1 MKHFK
6 PIWAVVALACLLGAF
21 WQANPLVD
29 RAKAVNQD
37 IAVAAGV
44 TYVSLRLINAAL
56 STAQEVEVSAAVGVG
71 ASAQPLKILEP
82 VDDTVER
89 AADVVFVIAV
99 ITGLMSVGLGP
110 VASVGLLLV
119 GVAAGTRALG
129 LKDRTGNRALALG
142 LMISLA
148 LPGAFWVGGSLAGSL
163 SAEARAEANAILA
176 EVTGTA
182 QGLVGSAEDTEDLGD
197 QGWFSGMRGL
207 GEAVSNY
214 TGAVGYFL
222 GNADR
227 LFTALLTLM
236 GIYLLETIVMPLT
249 LLALAWGLM
258 RR

>member
-1 MKHFK
+1 MKRFS
-6 PIWAVVALACLLGAF
+6 PIWALVAVACLLAAF

-29 RAKAVNQD
+29 QARAVNQK
-37 IAVAAGV
+37 IAVAASA

-56 STAQEVEVSAAVGVG
+56 STAQEVEISASVAVG

-99 ITGLMSVGLGP
+99 VTGLMSVGLGP
-110 VASVGLLLV
+110 VASIGLLLV

-142 LMISLA
+142 LMVSLA
-148 LPGAFWVGGSLAGSL
+148 LPGAFWLGGTLAGAL
-163 SAEARAEANAILA
+163 SVEARDAANATLA

-182 QGLVGSAEDTEDLGD
+182 QGLVGGTEQVADTD
-197 QGWFSGMRGL
+197 QGWFSGVREL

-222 GNADR
+222 NNADR
-227 LFTALLTLM
+227 LFGALLTLM
-236 GIYLLETIVMPLT
+236 GIFLLETLVMPVVLF
-249 LLALAWGLM
+249 ALAWGLL